1 MTLWLIR
8 SGSHGEQEH
17 KFLDESRIF
26 VCWGELNV
34 DLLGADDRQAVI
46 AALAQ
51 RYSGDEGTG
60 PLKVAGW

>member
-8 SGSHGEQEH
+8 SGFHGEQEQ
-17 KFLDESRIF
+17 KFLDESRIS

-34 DLLGADDRQAVI
+34 ELLGLDDRQALI

-51 RYSGDEGTG
+51 RYPGDEGTG
-60 PLKVAGW
+60 R